1 MALGY
6 FDLSN
11 LLRTVVIDQNW
22 GFFRTTVMN
31 PWNHPDNLHWEKK
44 NLLCKRN
51 LISAPCPVKTPSCVF
66 V

>member
-31 PWNHPDNLHWEKK
+31 PWNHPDNLHWGRKK
-44 NLLCKRN
+44 
-51 LISAPCPVKTPSCVF
+51 SVV
-66 V
+66 